1 MTTERRLSF
10 AVVGIDHGHAFQHVD
25 GLLPEGLDFAGYCD
39 KTTVPA
45 LADAFRERF
54 PDVPV
59 RDREDLFADD
69 SIDIICI
76 SAVPAD
82 RADLAIRAMRAGKD
96 VMVDKPGLT
105 TFAQL
110 EAVKKTV
117 AETGRIFSVCFSER
131 HCVPAAVKAG
141 HLVAEGAIGTVIQT
155 VGLGPHRKSLPS
167 RPDWFYDPERFGG
180 IIVDIASHQIDQFL
194 FYSGSETADV
204 ASSAIGNFTMP
215 DKPDF
220 QDFGEVLL
228 RSNKAAGYIRVD
240 WLTPDGLPT
249 WGDGRLM
256 ILGTKGYIEL
266 RKYID
271 IAGRRGE
278 NHLFIADGSSVRHI
292 DCSDEPLVY
301 FRQFAA
307 DVRNRTET
315 AMTQAHVFEVCR
327 LSLEAQAKAARIAGP
342 V

>member
-1 MTTERRLSF
+1 MTRGKSLSF
-10 AVVGIDHGHAFQHVD
+10 AVVGLDHGHAFQHVD
-25 GLLPEGLDFAGYCD
+25 GLMPAGVEFAGYCD
-39 KTTVPA
+39 KTSVPA

-59 RDREDLFADD
+59 RDREDIFADD
-69 SIDIICI
+69 NIDIICI

-96 VMVDKPGLT
+96 VMVDKPGVT

-110 EAVKKTV
+110 EAVKRTV

-131 HCVPAAVKAG
+131 HSVPAAVKAG
-141 HLVAEGAIGTVIQT
+141 QLIAEGAIGRVIQT
-155 VGLGPHRKSLPS
+155 VGLGPHRKSLSS

-180 IIVDIASHQIDQFL
+180 IITDIASHQIDQFL
-194 FYSGSETADV
+194 FYTGSQTAEV
-204 ASSAIGNFTMP
+204 ATSTIGNFTMP
-215 DKPDF
+215 EKPGF

-228 RSNKAAGYIRVD
+228 RSDKGTGYIRVD

-249 WGDGRLM
+249 WGDGRLT
-256 ILGTKGYIEL
+256 ILGTEGYIEL
-266 RKYID
+266 RKYVD
-271 IAGRRGE
+271 IAGRAGE
-278 NHLFIADGSSVRHI
+278 NHLFLADGNGVSYI
-292 DCSDEPLVY
+292 DCSDVPLVY
-301 FRQFAA
+301 FDQFAA

-327 LSLEAQAKAARIAGP
+327 LSLQAQEMARNITAR
-342 V
+342 